1 MFRLINASTL
11 ILLGGQAIAELQ
23 NGLAFGEFPNE
34 RRRMESLRRR
44 SCLTD
49 LRPCPVPLLVGIS
62 IRPEGGR
69 SKTGRQMFTRGG
81 MRNSGRL
88 ACRQTTTLTSA

>member
-1 MFRLINASTL
+1 MSTSISASTL
-11 ILLGGQAIAELQ
+11 VLLGGQAIAEPQ

-34 RRRMESLRRR
+34 RRRMESLPRR

-69 SKTGRQMFTRGG
+69 SKTGRQMLLGEACGTPVDWPVGKQQ
-81 MRNSGRL
+81 RL
-88 ACRQTTTLTSA
+88 HRP